1 MIYNQRVSSVNSPEI
16 RSVGVSYFDFSKECF
31 TTEGLALYIIGMIM
45 IDVAVAGF
53 AEILQSLIFK

>member
-1 MIYNQRVSSVNSPEI
+1 
-16 RSVGVSYFDFSKECF
+16 VSYFDFSKECF

-45 IDVAVAGF
+45 IDVAVVGF